1 MPTGYT
7 HKVQET
13 DDLPFDEFLWDCA
26 RAFGALIH
34 MRDDSMGAQIKLPE
48 ESDWH
53 KNSLKEATSKLEKLQ
68 KMTLAQAKAERD
80 RERERAQKNAKESLA
95 EKLQSRK
102 RYERMIKLVEAWS
115 PPTSEHKGLKEFM
128 LSQLNDSVKFDCNND
143 YYEDLLKKKMVSPKE
158 WLAAAIAD
166 AKYSI
171 DYHSKKARE
180 EHEDTLKRIEWIMQL
195 QHSVPLPKKSKKE
208 KK

>member
-7 HKVQET
+7 CRVQDTE
-13 DDLPFDEFLWDCA
+13 DLPFEEFLWDCA

-34 MRDDSMGAQIKLPE
+34 MRDDSMDEKIKLPE

-53 KNSLKEATSKLEKLQ
+53 KNSLKEAQSKLEKFQ
-68 KMTLAQAKAERD
+68 KMTLAQAKVERD
-80 RERERAQKNAKESLA
+80 QEHARAQKNAKESLA
-95 EKLQSRK
+95 EKLQTRK
-102 RYERMIKLVEAWS
+102 RYERMIKLVEAWT

-128 LSQLNDSVKFDCNND
+128 LSQLNNSVNFDCNND
-143 YYEDLLKKKMVSPKE
+143 YYEGILKKKMVSPKE

-166 AKYSI
+166 AKHDI
-171 DYHSKKARE
+171 DYHTKKAQE
-180 EHEDTLKRIEWIMQL
+180 EHEETLKRIEWIMQL
-195 QHSVPLPKKSKKE
+195 QHSVPIPKKNKKG